1 MSIDTHILI
10 RPATNADKDTLKQLA
25 RRLADFDLPPWRTA
39 HEIADADARAMIA
52 AVAASRKDDQ
62 VFIAERSGREVG
74 CLHILATT
82 DFFGSRHA
90 HVSVIATSAEA
101 AGSGVGRALM
111 EFAEA
116 WTRERE
122 LTMLTLNVFANNTTA
137 RRFYERVGMTPEVLK
152 YVKEL

>member
-1 MSIDTHILI
+1 MSTDARILI
-10 RPATNADKDTLKQLA
+10 RPATSSDRDTLKQLA
-25 RRLADFDLPPWRTA
+25 RRLADFELPPWRTA
-39 HEIADADARAMIA
+39 HDIADADARAMIA

-82 DFFGSRHA
+82 DFFGRRHA
-90 HVSVIATSAEA
+90 HLSVIATSADA

-116 WTRERE
+116 WSRERR
-122 LTMLTLNVFANNTTA
+122 LTMLTLNVFANNTRA
-137 RRFYERVGMTPEVLK
+137 RRFYERNGMTQEVLK

>member
-1 MSIDTHILI
+1 MSTDARILI
-10 RPATNADKDTLKQLA
+10 RPAASSDRDTLKQLA

-39 HEIADADARAMIA
+39 HEIADADARAMLA
-52 AVAASRKDDQ
+52 AVAASRRDDE
-62 VFIAERSGREVG
+62 VFIAERSGGEVG

-82 DFFGSRHA
+82 DFFGRRHA
-90 HVSVIATSAEA
+90 HLSVIATSAEA

-116 WTRERE
+116 WSRERE
-122 LTMLTLNVFANNTTA
+122 LTMLTLNVFATNTRA
-137 RRFYERVGMTPEVLK
+137 RRFYERNGMTPEVLK

>member
-1 MSIDTHILI
+1 MSTDARVLI
-10 RPATNADKDTLKQLA
+10 RPATSSDRDTLKQLA

-39 HEIADADARAMIA
+39 NEIADADARAMLA
-52 AVAASRKDDQ
+52 AVSAARRDDE
-62 VFIAERSGREVG
+62 VFIAERSGHEVG

-82 DFFGSRHA
+82 DFFGRRHA
-90 HVSVIATSAEA
+90 HLSVIATSADA

-116 WTRERE
+116 WSRERA
-122 LTMLTLNVFANNTTA
+122 LTMLTLNVFATNARA
-137 RRFYERVGMTPEVLK
+137 RRFYERNGMAPEVLK

>member
-1 MSIDTHILI
+1 MSTAARILI
-10 RPATNADKDTLKQLA
+10 RPATSSDRDALKQLA
-25 RRLADFDLPPWRTA
+25 RRLADFELPPWRTA

-52 AVAASRKDDQ
+52 AVAASRNDDE

-82 DFFGSRHA
+82 DFFGRRHA
-90 HVSVIATSAEA
+90 HLSVIATSVDA

-111 EFAEA
+111 DFAEA
-116 WTRERE
+116 WSRERG
-122 LTMLTLNVFANNTTA
+122 LTMLTLNVFANNTGA
-137 RRFYERVGMTPEVLK
+137 RRFYEKSGMEPEVLK